1 MEQNYSDFMKLER
14 NSLILEGCDVEL
26 ERFHYSPNNYGLTEI
41 WIFGIDK
48 AGLSQNTGIM
58 KDLELELMFCIIQ
71 KTFISIYFQ
80 TQLAELVIG

>member
-14 NSLILEGCDVEL
+14 SSLILEGCDVEL

-48 AGLSQNTGIM
+48 GRVQSKHWNDEKLIT
-58 KDLELELMFCIIQ
+58 
-71 KTFISIYFQ
+71 
-80 TQLAELVIG
+80 